1 MAGAVCEVVKEDLDK
16 FVNGAE
22 QFDDITML
30 CLRYLGWYDLSGI
43 DYVVRFDLIFHC
55 VNKIING
62 VLNGRKE
69 TCNIWTDS

>member
-55 VNKIING
+55 VNNIING